1 MTLGERLKAARIREK
16 LSQEFVAKEVGVHR
30 TTIGKYENNEC
41 LPSLTTMM
49 KLIKLY
55 NEDANY
61 ILYGDSRRIIDVSK
75 FPDSLINK
83 LYFLISKFYR

>member
-1 MTLGERLKAARIREK
+1 MICTPAIRNLIRDNK
-16 LSQEFVAKEVGVHR
+16 SYQIQNAMQTGLSKGMH
-30 TTIGKYENNEC
+30 
-41 LPSLTTMM
+41 TMDQD
-49 KLIKLY
+49 LIKLY

-83 LYFLISKFYR
+83 IYFLISKFYR